1 MDKDYILPNK
11 ELLNKSNELFKS
23 DSRFYNLS
31 KMILKKDL
39 NNKLTIPLGI
49 DEKRDKYY
57 MNLESI
63 PTLLIS
69 GETGSGKSVFL
80 NSAIVTLLLKNN
92 PNELKFLFFD
102 PKLVELGEFD
112 GISHVIID
120 GHSNTDGYKI
130 DYALLMLEE
139 RKKVL
144 KDAKCKTID
153 EYNKLYSNS
162 KLAQIII
169 IADESVDMMK
179 DDSVLDL
186 IKTIMSKGV
195 DYGFHLILATNSYL
209 KNHFNRALLNSFP
222 YIITFDL
229 ASEEQA
235 KYLKIQGAD
244 LLKAGGE
251 VLIKCR
257 NNDILK
263 MQTPYISDEE
273 IKKVVDFIKEQS

>member
-1 MDKDYILPNK
+1 MNKDYILPNK
-11 ELLNKSNELFKS
+11 DLLNKGNELFKS
-23 DSRFYNLS
+23 DSRFYSLS

-49 DEKRDKYY
+49 DELKEKYY
-57 MNLESI
+57 MNLQTI
-63 PTLLIS
+63 PALLIS

-80 NSAIVTLLLKNN
+80 DSMIVTLLLKNN
-92 PNELKFLFFD
+92 PDDLKFLFFD
-102 PKLVELGEFD
+102 PKLVELGEYD
-112 GISHVIID
+112 GIPHLIID
-120 GHSNTDGYKI
+120 GNNNTDGYKI
-130 DYALLMLEE
+130 DYALLMLDE
-139 RKKVL
+139 RKKIL
-144 KDAKCKTID
+144 KEAKCKTLE
-153 EYNKLYSNS
+153 EYNKIYFNT
-162 KLAQIII
+162 KLPQIII

-179 DDSVLDL
+179 DDRILEL
-186 IKTIMSKGV
+186 IKSIISKGV

-209 KNHFNRALLNSFP
+209 KNNFNRVLLNLFP

-263 MQTPYISDEE
+263 MQTPYISDDEIMKVVGF
-273 IKKVVDFIKEQS
+273 IKKQS

>member
-11 ELLNKSNELFKS
+11 DLLNKSNELFKS

-49 DEKRDKYY
+49 DETREKYY
-57 MNLESI
+57 MNLETI
-63 PTLLIS
+63 PALLIS

-80 NSAIVTLLLKNN
+80 DSAIVTLLLKND
-92 PNELKFLFFD
+92 PSELKFLFFD
-102 PKLVELGEFD
+102 PKLVELGEYD
-112 GISHVIID
+112 GIPHVIID
-120 GHSNTDGYKI
+120 GFRNTDGYKI

-144 KDAKCKTID
+144 KEAKCKTIE
-153 EYNKLYSNS
+153 EYNKLYFNS
-162 KLAQIII
+162 KLSQIII

-179 DDSVLDL
+179 DDRILEL
-186 IKTIMSKGV
+186 IKNIISKGV

-209 KNHFNRALLNSFP
+209 KEHFNRTLLNSFP

-235 KYLKIQGAD
+235 KYLRIQGAD

-257 NNDILK
+257 NNDIIK
-263 MQTPYISDEE
+263 MQTPYISDDE
-273 IKKVVDFIKEQS
+273 IKKVVDFIKKQS